1 MRAVPVAGVV
11 PSVTVNPTRNVPG
24 ARAAKSKDADP
35 PTTVA
40 LAAASSSTRTD
51 SSEIS
56 PAVPVTCGVTSTVRP
71 ASIVSTTAK
80 DCTVERRLRR
90 DPHEERLRR
99 DLADGVGDGDVRA
112 R

>member
-56 PAVPVTCGVTSTVRP
+56 PAVPGHVRGDIDREAGVDRV
-71 ASIVSTTAK
+71 
-80 DCTVERRLRR
+80 DDGEGLHGQRRLRR

-99 DLADGVGDGDVRA
+99 DLARGVGR